1 MIELN
6 GIYKLKHI
14 KGHNCNST
22 DDFKVVGFSEDKRFV
37 GCKQLNGE
45 EAGKGW
51 VFYIECLIDP
61 EKPDDIYYG
70 EIVSEWYKTFGNQL
84 KYAVMQSINVNVN
97 KPNER
102 NAACKKISKNY

>member
-14 KGHNCNST
+14 KGLVNNDTS
-22 DDFKVVGFSEDKRFV
+22 DYKVVGFSEDKKFV
-37 GCKQLNGE
+37 GCKKLNGDD
-45 EAGKGW
+45 AGECF
-51 VFYIECLIDP
+51 VFFIECLIDP
-61 EKPDDIYYG
+61 EIPDDIYYG

-97 KPNER
+97 KPNDR